1 MNSNN
6 TNTSKRR
13 FFGLL
18 GSGALVAAMSSVL
31 PFSKAKANSVS
42 DTKNSDSK
50 AFKVE
55 IHPMAVMRNKKG

>member
-31 PFSKAKANSVS
+31 PFSKAKANSVRVT
-42 DTKNSDSK
+42 DNSK
-50 AFKVE
+50 EFKVK